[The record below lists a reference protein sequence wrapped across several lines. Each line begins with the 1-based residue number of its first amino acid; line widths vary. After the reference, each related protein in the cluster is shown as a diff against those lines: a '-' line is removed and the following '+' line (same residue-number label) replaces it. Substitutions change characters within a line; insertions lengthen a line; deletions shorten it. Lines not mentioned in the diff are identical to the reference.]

1 MGTLNKVIIIGNV
14 GNDPETRTM
23 PNGESVTNMS
33 VATTDVWKDK
43 NGVKQEKTEWHR
55 VVLFRKLSEITS
67 EYVKKGRLVCIEGK
81 LETRKWEDREG
92 VTHYT
97 TEIIATELKMLG
109 HKSVEVDEDVVL

>member
-43 NGVKQEKTEWHR
+43 NGVRQERTEWHR
-55 VVLFRKLSEITS
+55 VVLFSKLSEIAS
-67 EYVKKGRLVCIEGK
+67 EYVKKGKLMYIEGK
-81 LETRKWEDREG
+81 LVTRKWEDREG

-97 TEIIATELKMLG
+97 TEIVATTFKMLG